1 MRPSESLLRQILEK
15 ANWSPSGDN
24 CQPWTYEWNGER
36 LVIFHDADRAEHPVN
51 PGGTASKIAL
61 GCLLEA
67 MDISASEFGFKT
79 LPTLLELKSEGIAPW
94 AEVQFQPSEAGRNP
108 LSDSL
113 LKRTTDRRPFQG
125 GDLREDLFQKL
136 EHGPAKLHLLAHP
149 EAEFVQYVVESE
161 QLLTD
166 HPHILPATMKWARL
180 SAKHAQ
186 STQDGLSWR
195 NLGAKFW
202 EVPMMPLIRDF
213 RPFFLFARH
222 TIAPQHRVRVTKQLT
237 SAAGVVCVSVTNKTD
252 ESIVAAGR
260 LMMNAWL
267 SLTHQ
272 GHGVQPLTL
281 ASMVNMCSIDG
292 IMPLSNKWQ
301 KFHREGQNTLRK
313 HLSISTDSTPVWMIR
328 TGISTPLP
336 ENCKTL
342 RKPPQVKMTGGSSVK

>member
-1 MRPSESLLRQILEK
+1 MKMTESQLRQILDK

-36 LVIFHDADRAEHPVN
+36 LVIFHDAERGEHPVN
-51 PGGTASKIAL
+51 PGGVASRIAL

-67 MDISASEFGFKT
+67 MDISASEHGFNIRT
-79 LPTLLELKSEGIAPW
+79 TLLELRNEGITPW
-94 AEVQFQPSEAGRNP
+94 AEVRFEPSGTDRNP
-108 LSDSL
+108 LLDSL

-125 GDLREDLFQKL
+125 GDLRADLFQKL
-136 EHGPAKLHLLAHP
+136 ESGAAKLHFLAKP
-149 EAEFVQYVVESE
+149 AQEFVKFVAESE

-186 STQDGLSWR
+186 KTQDGLSWR

-202 EVPMMPLIRDF
+202 EVPMMPLIRDY

-222 TIAPQHRVRVTKQLT
+222 TIAPQHRARVTKQLT
-237 SAAGVVCVSVTNKTD
+237 SSAGVICVSISHKNNENIVT
-252 ESIVAAGR
+252 AGR

-267 SLTHQ
+267 SLTQQ
-272 GHGVQPLTL
+272 GYGVQPLTL

-292 IMPLSNKWQ
+292 TMPLSEKWQ
-301 KFHREGQNTLRK
+301 KFHREGQNVLRK
-313 HLSISTDSTPVWMIR
+313 HLVISADSTPVWMIR
-328 TGISTPLP
+328 AGISTPLP

-342 RKPPQVKMTGGSSVK
+342 RKPPQIKISSCS